1 MAVTLT
7 VNTDHTASL
16 SSRYLARQGEVGV
29 LMTVTV
35 PAAVYALGT
44 YAYIDFTDADGVASY
59 LGDYDASSGSFVVS
73 VGSADNILAKDGIVK
88 IQFVL
93 RDNLISE
100 SYTAVWKSQIVEAI
114 VERSVNADTYAIPA
128 AMPSDDPPETYEASR
143 VSIED
148 VGTYYASNNVE
159 DALQEAAV
167 DIASNTGRISDIEAV
182 NDPIKSA
189 IVDLIYPVGAIYI
202 SVVSTSPATLFG
214 GTWAAFGA
222 GKTLVGLDASDA
234 AFDTVEETGGA
245 KTHTHALTS
254 ATAQIT
260 SASDGIRL
268 KRVSKEFTPNR
279 IFSATSP
286 TDTAFSTSTS
296 VSTALAGSTDA
307 GSSLQPYIVTYMWKR
322 TA

>member
-35 PAAVYALGT
+35 PSAVYALGT

-59 LGDYDASSGSFVVS
+59 LGDYDASSGTFVVS
-73 VGSADNILAKDGIVK
+73 IGAADNILAKDGTVK

-159 DALQEAAV
+159 DALQEV
-167 DIASNTGRISDIEAV
+167 GGRIADIEAV

-222 GKTLVGLDASDA
+222 GKTLVGLNASDA
-234 AFDTVEETGGA
+234 AFDTVEKTGGA
-245 KTHTHALTS
+245 KTHTHTLTKAS
-254 ATAQIT
+254 AQIT

-268 KRVSKEFTPNR
+268 NRVSKTFTPNR

-286 TDTAFSTSTS
+286 TEEAFSTDTS

-307 GSSLQPYIVTYMWKR
+307 GSSLQPYVVTYMWKR

>member
-35 PAAVYALGT
+35 PTAVYALGT

-59 LGDYDASSGSFVVS
+59 LGDYDASSGTFVVS
-73 VGSADNILAKDGIVK
+73 VGAADNILAKDGIVK

-128 AMPSDDPPETYEASR
+128 AMPSDDPPDTYEASR

-148 VGTYYASNNVE
+148 VGTHYASNNVE

-167 DIASNTGRISDIEAV
+167 DIADNTADIADIRAGGNSAPFVAMPYVGTAPIVESGSNTNGYYVKYADGTMVCWHTTQNNLAIQTAMLGGYRSSGQTWTFPAEFNVTPVCIASGEPTDSFSYNCNGKSTTYASYAYTAISSQLVAARVV
-182 NDPIKSA
+182 NLLA
-189 IVDLIYPVGAIYI
+189 I
-202 SVVSTSPATLFG
+202 
-214 GTWAAFGA
+214 GTW
-222 GKTLVGLDASDA
+222 S
-234 AFDTVEETGGA
+234 
-245 KTHTHALTS
+245 
-254 ATAQIT
+254 
-260 SASDGIRL
+260 
-268 KRVSKEFTPNR
+268 
-279 IFSATSP
+279 
-286 TDTAFSTSTS
+286 
-296 VSTALAGSTDA
+296 
-307 GSSLQPYIVTYMWKR
+307 
-322 TA
+322 

>member
-1 MAVTLT
+1 
-7 VNTDHTASL
+7 
-16 SSRYLARQGEVGV
+16 
-29 LMTVTV
+29 MTVTV

-59 LGDYDASSGSFVVS
+59 LGDYDASSGTFVVS
-73 VGSADNILAKDGIVK
+73 VGAADNILAKDGIVK

-159 DALQEAAV
+159 DALQEV
-167 DIASNTGRISDIEAV
+167 GGRIADIEAV

-234 AFDTVEETGGA
+234 AFDTAEETGGA
-245 KTHTHALTS
+245 KTHTHTLTAAS
-254 ATAQIT
+254 AQIA
-260 SASDGIRL
+260 SAADGIRSN
-268 KRVSKEFTPNR
+268 RISQSFTPNR

-286 TDTAFSTSTS
+286 TDTVFSTSTS

>member
-16 SSRYLARQGEVGV
+16 SSRYLARQGEVGA

-59 LGDYDASSGSFVVS
+59 LGDYDASSGTFVVS
-73 VGSADNILAKDGIVK
+73 VGAADNILAKDGIVK

-114 VERSVNADTYAIPA
+114 IERSVNADTYAIPA

-167 DIASNTGRISDIEAV
+167 DIASNTADIADIESVNGIVKGDGAGTYAAATEADIPRAGGATYPFTTMPYVGAV
-182 NDPIKSA
+182 PIVGVGTGYVKLAGGIMMAWGAEDSSGFTQDGSMPAGTYIKTITFPVAFSAAPVVMCSSLMSDGFPNHNVKSTSAAQAILMTNVKSA
-189 IVDLIYPVGAIYI
+189 LRYITWLAI
-202 SVVSTSPATLFG
+202 
-214 GTWAAFGA
+214 GTFA
-222 GKTLVGLDASDA
+222 
-234 AFDTVEETGGA
+234 
-245 KTHTHALTS
+245 
-254 ATAQIT
+254 
-260 SASDGIRL
+260 
-268 KRVSKEFTPNR
+268 
-279 IFSATSP
+279 
-286 TDTAFSTSTS
+286 
-296 VSTALAGSTDA
+296 
-307 GSSLQPYIVTYMWKR
+307 
-322 TA
+322 